1 VVDYVTRHIKDWNR
15 YVFAMKAEETV
26 GELNL
31 VGFLVSGSLMGV
43 VARMYYMN
51 LSFHSQF

>member
-1 VVDYVTRHIKDWNR
+1 MTRHIKDWNR